1 MSNRYVLE
9 FSETEMAFFR
19 QLFNSDLPVTIRTV
33 ELVSIIKTKVLNAK
47 AAPPPKPPPSA
58 PAE

>member
-1 MSNRYVLE
+1 
-9 FSETEMAFFR
+9 MAFFR